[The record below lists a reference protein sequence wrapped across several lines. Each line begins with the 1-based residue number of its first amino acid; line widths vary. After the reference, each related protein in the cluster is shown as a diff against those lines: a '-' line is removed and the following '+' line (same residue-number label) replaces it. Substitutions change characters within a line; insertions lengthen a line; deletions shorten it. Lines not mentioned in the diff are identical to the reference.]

1 MKYFPPEYQKKAF
14 TCPLCDVYADMH
26 WGELYHNNYG
36 SSPIVRA
43 DCSQCREHSYWLGSF
58 HGDNEGK
65 MIYPIISSVPYPN
78 PDMPGN
84 AKKDYLEARD
94 VYPHSP
100 RAAAALLRLAL
111 QRICIDLG
119 KSANINTAIGQL
131 VSDGLLP
138 QVQKALDAIR
148 IIGNESVH
156 PGAIKDEDLG
166 ESVGAMFELLNFIV
180 QDRITRFKEID
191 ALYESL
197 PAEKRQGVAQRDSQN
212 K

>member
-14 TCPLCDVYADMH
+14 TCPICDVYADMH
-26 WGELYHNNYG
+26 WAELYFNKYE
-36 SSPIVRA
+36 PPLVVRA
-43 DCSQCREHSYWLGSF
+43 DCSQCNEHSYWLGGF

-65 MIYPIISSVPYPN
+65 MIYPIVSSVPYPN
-78 PDMPGN
+78 LDMPEE
-84 AKKDYLEARD
+84 AKKDFLEARA

-111 QRICIDLG
+111 QRICIVLG
-119 KSANINTAIGQL
+119 KSSNINTAIGQL

-156 PGAIKDEDLG
+156 PGEIKDEDLDK
-166 ESVGAMFELLNFIV
+166 SVGTMFELLNYIV

-197 PAEKRQGVAQRDSQN
+197 PEGKRQGVEQRDSN
-212 K
+212 E